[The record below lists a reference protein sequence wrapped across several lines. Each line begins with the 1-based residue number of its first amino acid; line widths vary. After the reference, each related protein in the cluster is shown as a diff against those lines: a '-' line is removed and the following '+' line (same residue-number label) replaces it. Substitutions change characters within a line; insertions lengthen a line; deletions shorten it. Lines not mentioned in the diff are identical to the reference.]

1 MWAVVA
7 ERVENNSAVLTTA
20 AVCRAIAI
28 LLDLSLLAFFLLQ
41 SLDIECRSCC
51 CFLSLRQATAEEDR
65 GCVDLYLNVAK

>member
-7 ERVENNSAVLTTA
+7 EKVGNNSAVLTTA

-41 SLDIECRSCC
+41 SLDMECC
-51 CFLSLRQATAEEDR
+51 
-65 GCVDLYLNVAK
+65 